1 MADRRD
7 EWPARAARPAVFV
20 LRVNGGR
27 WLPPCGGRCRGWAG
41 SIRLLLGWV
50 CVGPAVLGD
59 RRLVSRGVQDA
70 TADVEALDAGDSV
83 GAFSRMLCLSQGKI
97 IITVAFGRAPNETRH
112 PRRRPGVTL
121 SGDQESLGLIHWRS
135 STRSVC
141 EMDVMAT
148 ALDVEGREHLLDEQF
163 KRAPSDF
170 VWQSEAGP
178 VREVVDAE
186 FLIHPQ
192 LLDHFVGSAEDQVL
206 P

>member
-1 MADRRD
+1 MDDRRG
-7 EWPARAARPAVFV
+7 EWPGRVARPAVFV

-27 WLPPCGGRCRGWAG
+27 WLPPCGGRRRGWAG

-70 TADVEALDAGDSV
+70 TADVEALDVGDSV

-97 IITVAFGRAPNETRH
+97 ITVAFGTRCLARRAIRGDDPESHSPVTR
-112 PRRRPGVTL
+112 V
-121 SGDQESLGLIHWRS
+121 SCSIHWRS

-148 ALDVEGREHLLDEQF
+148 ALDAEGRKHLLDEQF